1 MSMPSSP
8 AVRSARHARALSGA
22 ILTCLCAAFASAQT
36 VAPAATP
43 PDAGASSAGSAVQL
57 SPFLVSSEGDDGYR
71 AANTLSGTRMNASLF
86 HTPAAISVL
95 TKEFLDD
102 IGAENVADM
111 LKFATSSDNERT
123 DAGGGLAQAW
133 DVRATIRGFT
143 ESVITRDYLPN
154 MVQNRGILAN
164 DRFNVDRAD
173 VSRGPNSILY
183 GASRPGG
190 AFNLNSKRAVLNGRQ
205 KSAQL
210 TVGRFAKKRSEVDFA
225 FPLIKDKL
233 ALRTNAM
240 WEDREGWFEFEMLN
254 AKGVAVAATY
264 QPFKT
269 TQVRAGV
276 ERMIRQQVTPG
287 NFPHADLGY
296 SRWIKA
302 GAPRAP
308 NPLQPGTN
316 PAPTLLRSINTLQVV
331 YAPQVRAQP
340 FRLST
345 TGADMRPDLAGTQA
359 PGFWETIS
367 GGAAPSGGTVD
378 DPFWGQVIPAN
389 AYLAGP
395 GRSTNNDYTLASIFV
410 DQRAGPVNIEL
421 GYARTTYFRGFTQ
434 ANANAIGDANPV
446 LPGAYFADGDSVVT
460 GGRLPGTPLPDI
472 ARANP
477 FVGLPYVQSQAVRQ
491 LFDQR
496 TETWRATVGYE
507 LDISKRRAW
516 LGRHSFAAA
525 WQKEHSF
532 FGNGNI
538 AEYNLAPGNAQPI
551 DSATNIIFRR
561 TYLDFASPGGQRG
574 GLDAWANPIPESP
587 GMKAGFVFNN
597 LYPWVQQKNSSGML
611 ALQSRWAGD
620 RVVLTG
626 GYRRDRAEVM
636 DANAGGERLPN
647 STNAWLVRP
656 YRFEGATPT
665 VNTGATKTLG
675 VVVTALPWLGLTY
688 NQSQSVFPQG
698 AFKDIFSQVLSPI
711 EGDGQDY
718 GLRLILLG
726 GRLSANLNVYRADGV
741 NQFQPALNAP
751 KNNISTAANAV
762 LTTLR
767 ASGQPLPASV
777 TAAGI
782 TLLNGESQARD
793 ASDLEGRGTEIEI
806 TGRLT
811 PGWSISFN
819 AARNEL
825 KQANILSDSMAFLA
839 SVQSEWEGSTARLDD
854 TPAVVATF
862 VRTRDGTPQR
872 DFVTNPATFG
882 DVYAYGLSVA
892 APFLRGTGK
901 SPFAHVEQTFNA
913 FTSYR
918 LTNDAP
924 RFARGVRAGLGAN
937 YRGPAVIGY
946 DSANNNAVI
955 LGRSAITWSGMLGK
969 RFALRR
975 GQSLDLQLNVENIL
989 GQEDRVPYSAT
1000 APGVI
1005 VRYLLPRVR
1014 HSWTMRATYGF

>member
-1 MSMPSSP
+1 MPP
-8 AVRSARHARALSGA
+8 CRAARRELPVKIPSLLLAL
-22 ILTCLCAAFASAQT
+22 AFSVLVCASAQT
-36 VAPAATP
+36 VTPAKPAE
-43 PDAGASSAGSAVQL
+43 SEAVQL
-57 SPFLVSSEGDDGYR
+57 SPFLVSTAGDDGYR

-111 LKFATSSDNERT
+111 LKFATSSDNDRT
-123 DAGGGLAQAW
+123 DSGNLAQAW

-154 MVQNRGILAN
+154 LVQNRGILAN

-190 AFNLNSKRAVLNGRQ
+190 AFNLNSKRAALNGRQ

-210 TVGRFAKKRSEVDFA
+210 LVGRFAKKRSEVDFA

-240 WEDREGWFEFEMLN
+240 WEDREGWFEFEMLK
-254 AKGVAVAATY
+254 AKGLAVATTW

-276 ERMIRQQVTPG
+276 ERMAREQVTPG
-287 NFPHADLGY
+287 NFPHSDFGY
-296 SRWIKA
+296 SRWVLN

-308 NPLQPGTN
+308 NPLQPATN
-316 PAPTLLRSINTLQVV
+316 PAPTLLRVINTLQAV
-331 YAPQVRAQP
+331 YAPQIRAQP

-345 TGADMRPDLAGTQA
+345 TGADMRPDLAGTQG
-359 PGFWETIS
+359 PGFFETIS
-367 GGAAPSGGTVD
+367 GGAAPSGGTID
-378 DPFWGQVIPAN
+378 DPFWGQAFPAN
-389 AYLAGP
+389 AYLPGP
-395 GRSTNNDYTLASIFV
+395 GRSTNNDYTLASAFI
-410 DQRAGPVNIEL
+410 DQRVGPVSIEL
-421 GYARTTYFRGFTQ
+421 GWSRTEYYRGFTQ
-434 ANANAIGDANPV
+434 ANLNAIGDPNPV
-446 LPGAYFADGDSVVT
+446 LPGAYFADGDSAIAA
-460 GGRLPGTPLPDI
+460 GRLPGTLLPDI
-472 ARANP
+472 ARTNP
-477 FVGLPYVQSQAVRQ
+477 FAGLPYVQGQAQRQ
-491 LFDQR
+491 LFNQR
-496 TETWRATVGYE
+496 VETWRATVGYE
-507 LDISKRRAW
+507 LDLSRRRAW
-516 LGRHSFAAA
+516 LGRHSLAAA
-525 WQKEHSF
+525 WQKERSY
-532 FGNGNI
+532 FGNGVI
-538 AEYNLAPGNAQPI
+538 AEFNLAPGNAQPI
-551 DSATNIIFRR
+551 DSATNTILRR
-561 TYLDFASPGGQRG
+561 TYLEFNRPGGARG
-574 GLDAWANPIPESP
+574 GLDPWANPIPESP
-587 GMKAGFVFNN
+587 RMKAGFVFNN
-597 LYPWVQQKNSSGML
+597 LYPWVAQRNTSGML
-611 ALQSRWAGD
+611 ALQSRWVGD
-620 RVVLTG
+620 RVVFTG

-647 STNAWLVRP
+647 STNGWLARP
-656 YRFEGATPT
+656 YRFDNALRT

-675 VVVTALPWLGLTY
+675 AVVTALPWLGFSY
-688 NQSQSVFPQG
+688 NRSQSVFPQG
-698 AFKDIFSQVLSPI
+698 AFKDIFAHVLPPI

-718 GLRLILLG
+718 GVRFILLG

-751 KNNISTAANAV
+751 KNNISTASNAA

-767 ASGQPLPASV
+767 ARGQPLPASV

-782 TLLNGESQARD
+782 TLLNTESQARD
-793 ASDLEGRGTEIEI
+793 ASDLAGRGTEIEI
-806 TGRLT
+806 TGRLA
-811 PGWSISFN
+811 PGWSITLN
-819 AARNEL
+819 AARNQL
-825 KQANILSDSMAFLA
+825 KQANILSDSMAFLG
-839 SVQSEWEGSTARLDD
+839 SVKSDWERSTARLDD

-872 DFVTNPATFG
+872 DFVTNPATFA
-882 DVYAYGLSVA
+882 DVYAYSLSVA
-892 APFLRGTGK
+892 EPFLRGTGK
-901 SPFAHVEQTFNA
+901 SPFAHVEHTFNA

-918 LTNDAP
+918 FANDAP
-924 RFARGVRAGLGAN
+924 RLVRGVRAGLGAN

-946 DSANNNAVI
+946 DAANNGAI
-955 LGRSAITWSGMLGK
+955 IPGASAITWSGMLGK

-975 GQSLDLQLNVENIL
+975 SHSLDLQLNVENIL
-989 GQEDRVPYSAT
+989 GQEDRLPYSAT
-1000 APGVI
+1000 APGII